1 MPMIKTFTENDLM
14 RYLYKETSEKEDKEI
29 SKALI
34 SDSEL
39 REQYQEL
46 LAVKNQLDRV
56 QLEPSSASVL
66 NIMSHARSQEE
77 KLK

>member
-1 MPMIKTFTENDLM
+1 MIKTFTENDLM
-14 RYLYKETSEKEDKEI
+14 RYLYKETSEKENSEI

-39 REQYQEL
+39 RAQYQDL
-46 LAVKNQLDRV
+46 LAVKKQLDGV
-56 QLEPSSASVL
+56 QLEPSSSTVL
-66 NIMSHARSQEE
+66 NILSHARSQEE